1 MRIARR
7 TAVLVALAAG
17 AVILGTGAQPWIES
31 TGISGLV
38 TASVTTTGNQAAAV
52 VPAMGLVGLAAGIA
66 LSMARRIGRWVTGVL
81 MVLAGAAAGMSAV
94 TAALDPATA
103 AQGQVA
109 AASGTTSGA
118 AEHVVTAWP
127 WFTLAGGA
135 LLVLC
140 GLAVLFLG
148 RGWTSSR
155 RHESPVSRGGA
166 TPAAPATPA
175 TSVAADGATGAT
187 TGATTG
193 ASTSASTGASGT
205 RAERDLD
212 EIDAWDELTRGGDP
226 TAS

>member
-103 AQGQVA
+103 AQGQVS

-166 TPAAPATPA
+166 TPAAPAT
-175 TSVAADGATGAT
+175 SVAAGGATGAT